1 MSVLETPIRR
11 AAPRIL
17 LATLLGALAAGS
29 GVGLLA
35 VSAWLLARAAE
46 RPPVLYL
53 MVAIVAVRTFGI
65 GKGVFRYAERLIG
78 HDAALRMLGDV
89 RIAVYRRCER
99 LFPGSARLLGGPAMR
114 SGDVIARVVAD
125 TESVVDLAVRVF
137 VPVTAAFVVAIAA
150 VGLTYAVLPVGAVL
164 LAVSVVVTGL
174 VLPAVVARAGGR
186 AQIRIAPA
194 RGDMAAAVSENLA
207 AAAELRVYGV
217 AGAGVDA
224 VMAADAELAA
234 AARSGI
240 RTDAFAGFV
249 TTLVVGLTV
258 LGELLLG
265 ARAVASGQLAGVELG
280 VIVLLPLAVHE
291 VVSSVTPAVTRWQQV
306 RTSLRRLGEL
316 DRLPDPVAEP
326 AEPRSL
332 TAPEWTLPRAQLG
345 VSRSDAPT
353 RGQKPD
359 ATAHPHSH
367 PHPHLLTLRNV
378 SARWPAAGPGTNDGD
393 AISGID
399 LDLGAGRR
407 IGVVGRS
414 GSGKSTLA
422 SVLVRFLDISGGDY
436 RLDGHDVAG
445 FAGDDVRGVIGLL
458 TQDAH
463 IFDTTVA
470 ENLRPADPDATDGE
484 MRAVLA
490 RVGLDD
496 WLDALPKGLATALGE
511 HGATLSGGERQRL
524 AVARLLLAR
533 HQVLVFDE
541 PAEHL
546 DPLAAAELTADL
558 LRETDD
564 RSVLFITHAHD
575 GLDACDE
582 VIVVEAGR
590 IMDRGRYDELVS
602 RPGPFA
608 DVMGAAPVAETATAV
623 AV

>member
-1 MSVLETPIRR
+1 MSVLEAPIRR
-11 AAPRIL
+11 AAPRVL

-114 SGDVIARVVAD
+114 TGDVIARVVAD
-125 TESVVDLAVRVF
+125 TESVVDLTVRVF

-164 LAVSVVVTGL
+164 LAVSVVVTG
-174 VLPAVVARAGGR
+174 VALPAVVARAGGR
-186 AQIRIAPA
+186 AQVRIAPA

-217 AGAGVDA
+217 ADAGVDA

-240 RTDAFAGFV
+240 RTDAFAGLV

-265 ARAVASGQLAGVELG
+265 AHAVASGQLAGVELG

-306 RTSLRRLGEL
+306 RTSSRRLDEL

-326 AEPRSL
+326 AEPRPL
-332 TAPEWTLPRAQLG
+332 TAPEWTLPRAPLG

-353 RGQKPD
+353 RGQEPD
-359 ATAHPHSH
+359 ATA
-367 PHPHLLTLRNV
+367 HPHLLTLRNV
-378 SARWPAAGPGTNDGD
+378 SARWPAGGAGTSDGD

-422 SVLVRFLDISGGDY
+422 SVLVRFLDITGGDY

-445 FAGDDVRGVIGLL
+445 FAGDDVRSVIGLL

-463 IFDTTVA
+463 VFDTTVA
-470 ENLRPADPDATDGE
+470 ENLRPADPDATDDE

-524 AVARLLLAR
+524 ALARLLLAR

-546 DPLAAAELTADL
+546 DPLAAAALTADL

-582 VIVVEAGR
+582 VIVLEAGR
-590 IMDRGRYDELVS
+590 IVDRGRYDELAS

-608 DVMGAAPVAETATAV
+608 DVMGPAPVAETATAV
-623 AV
+623 SV